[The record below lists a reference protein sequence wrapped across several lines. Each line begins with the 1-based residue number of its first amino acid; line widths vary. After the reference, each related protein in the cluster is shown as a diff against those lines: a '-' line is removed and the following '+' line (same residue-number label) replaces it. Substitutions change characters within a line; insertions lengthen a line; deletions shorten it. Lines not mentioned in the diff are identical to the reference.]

1 MFEVI
6 QNMHVLFDLDL
17 PIRSSWQN
25 LWTVHL
31 EWQGVFIS
39 HSHMVYEV
47 NIGNKL
53 FLLYIIF
60 SLTITIQTILQEKNI
75 FL

>member
-1 MFEVI
+1 
-6 QNMHVLFDLDL
+6 MHALFDLDL

-39 HSHMVYEV
+39 HSDMVYEV
-47 NIGNKL
+47 NIG
-53 FLLYIIF
+53 
-60 SLTITIQTILQEKNI
+60 KNI
-75 FL
+75 ISVLYKISHLP